1 MHKRNS
7 RSYRLGLDLG
17 SNSLGWFVTHLER
30 RGDRYEPVALGPGG
44 VRIFPDGRDPQ
55 SGTSNAV
62 DRRMARGAR
71 KRRDRFVERR
81 KDLIAALIKHGLFP
95 SDARE
100 RKVLERIDPYTLRK
114 AALTDALPPHHV
126 GRALF
131 HLNQRRGFQSNR
143 KTDSKQN
150 EDGAI
155 KQAASKLKAK
165 MDEEAAPTLGAFF
178 ADMHLRKSY
187 DERQN
192 AIRAELVR
200 LGKDHLTG
208 NARKKIW
215 AKVRKRLFGNEVLPP
230 KDAPDGVR
238 ARATIAGAKASYD
251 FYPTRAMLLDEFNAI
266 WAAQREHHSTMT
278 DEARAEIE
286 HIIFFQRPLKPAIVG
301 KCTLDPATRPFKDDP
316 EGYRAPWSHPLA
328 QRFRILSEARNLEIR
343 ETGKGSRRLTK
354 EQSDLVVAALLA
366 NKEVK
371 FDKLRSLL
379 KLPTEAKFNLES
391 DRRAALDGD
400 QTAARLSD
408 KKGFNKAWRGFPPER
423 QIAIVT
429 KLEETEDE
437 NELIAWLEKECALD
451 GAAAARVAN
460 TTLPD
465 GHCRLG
471 LRAIAKILPI
481 MQDEF
486 DEDGVSGAGYHI
498 AAKRAG
504 YDHAKLPTG
513 EQLDRLPYYGE
524 WLQDAVVGSGD
535 VRDQKEKQF
544 GQFPN
549 PTVHI
554 GLGQLRRVVNNLIDK
569 YGPPEEISIEFTR
582 ALKLSEQQ
590 KAERQRE
597 QRRNQDKNKARA
609 DELAKFGFPA
619 NPRNLLKLRLW
630 EELAHDPL
638 DRKCVYTGEQI
649 SIERLLSEEVD
660 IDHILPV
667 AMTLDDSPANKIIC
681 MRYANR
687 HKRKMTPSE
696 AFGSSP
702 TLQGH
707 RYSWDDI
714 AARAAGL
721 PRNKRWRFDAN
732 AREEFDKRGGFLARQ
747 LNETGWLARLARQ
760 YLGAVTNPNQIW
772 VVPGRLTSMLRGKWG
787 LNGLLPSDNYAGVQD
802 KAEEFLA
809 STDDMEFSGVKNRAD
824 HRHHA
829 IDGLVVAL
837 TDRSL
842 LWKMASAYDEE
853 REKFVIEPPWPTM
866 RDDLK
871 AALEKM
877 VVSHKPDHG
886 IEGKLHEDSAY
897 GVLKTPEEIV
907 DDDDSDDKAPDKK
920 AKKKKVTL
928 ANLVYRKTIEAL
940 NDNEIDRIR
949 GRRLRKLVREH
960 VDAEKKKN
968 VALADALR
976 QLTKPGTHPQI
987 KHGLRHIRILKT
999 EKAEY
1004 LVPIANRASGVAYK
1018 AYSAGENF
1026 CVEVFETADG
1036 KWNGEAVRRFD
1047 ANKKN
1052 AGPRI
1057 AHAPQWRDAHEGAKL
1072 VMRIHKGD
1080 LIRLDHEGR
1089 TRIMV
1094 VHRLDAAAGRFKLAD
1109 HNETGNLDKRHATD
1123 NEIDPF
1129 RWLMASYNTLKK
1141 LDATPVRVDELGGVW
1156 RISSG

>member
-1 MHKRNS
+1 MAKRNS
-7 RSYRLGLDLG
+7 RPYRLGLDLG
-17 SNSLGWFVTHLER
+17 SNSLGWFVAHLEKH
-30 RGDRYEPVALGPGG
+30 GDRYEPIALGPGG

-81 KDLIAALIKHGLFP
+81 KELTAALIKYDLFP
-95 SDARE
+95 RE
-100 RKVLERIDPYTLRK
+100 AGKRKALETLDPYALRK
-114 AALTDALPPHHV
+114 SALANALPAHHV

-143 KTDSKQN
+143 KTDSRQS

-155 KQAASKLKAK
+155 KQAASRLDTAMKE
-165 MDEEAAPTLGAFF
+165 DNAATLGAFL
-178 ADMHLRKSY
+178 ADKHLSAPY
-187 DERQN
+187 AERQQT
-192 AIRAELVR
+192 IRAELVR

-215 AKVRKRLFGNEVLPP
+215 AKVRKRLFGDDVLPP
-230 KDAPDGVR
+230 KDAPGGVR
-238 ARATIAGAKASYD
+238 ARATITGTKASYD

-266 WAAQREHHSTMT
+266 WTAQREHHPAMT
-278 DEARAEIE
+278 DEARKEIE

-301 KCTLDPATRPFKDDP
+301 KCTLDPATRPFKEDP
-316 EGYRAPWSHPLA
+316 EGYRTPWSHPLA
-328 QRFRILSEARNLEIR
+328 QRFRILSESRNLEIR
-343 ETGKGSRRLTK
+343 ETGKGSRKLTK

-371 FDKLRSLL
+371 FDKLRTLL
-379 KLPTEAKFNLES
+379 KLPPEAKFNLES
-391 DRRAALDGD
+391 DRRPALDGD

-408 KKGFNKAWRGFPPER
+408 KKGFNKVWRGYPLDR
-423 QIAIVT
+423 QIAIVNR
-429 KLEETEDE
+429 LEDTEDE

-465 GHCRLG
+465 SHCRLG
-471 LRAIAKILPI
+471 LRAIKKIVPI
-481 MQDEF
+481 MQNELD
-486 DEDGVSGAGYHI
+486 DDGMSGAGYHI
-498 AAKRAG
+498 AARRAG

-513 EQLDRLPYYGE
+513 EQLDRLPYYGQ

-535 VRDQKEKQF
+535 ARDQKERRF

-554 GLGQLRRVVNNLIDK
+554 GLGQLRRVVNELIDN
-569 YGPPEEISIEFTR
+569 YGAPTEISIEFTR

-609 DELAKFGFPA
+609 EELAKFGRPA
-619 NPRNLLKLRLW
+619 NPRNLLKMRLW
-630 EELAHDPL
+630 EEFAVDPL

-649 SIERLLSEEVD
+649 SVERLLSDDVD

-687 HKRKMTPSE
+687 HKRKQTPSE

-702 TLQGH
+702 TIQGH
-707 RYSWDDI
+707 RYDWDGI
-714 AARAAGL
+714 ALRAAGL
-721 PRNKRWRFDAN
+721 PRNKRWRFDGN

-747 LNETGWLARLARQ
+747 INETGWLARLAKQ
-760 YLGAVTNPNQIW
+760 YLGAVTDPNRIW

-809 STDDMEFSGVKNRAD
+809 ATDDMEFSGVKNRAD

-829 IDGLVVAL
+829 IDGLVTAL

-842 LWKMASAYDEE
+842 LWKMANAYDEE
-853 REKFVIEPPWPTM
+853 REKFVIEPPWATM

-897 GVLKTPEEIV
+897 GFVKPLNITGHKEEE
-907 DDDDSDDKAPDKK
+907 DG
-920 AKKKKVTL
+920 
-928 ANLVYRKTIEAL
+928 NLIYRKAVESL

-949 GRRLRKLVREH
+949 DKRLRAIIRGH
-960 VDAEKKKN
+960 VDAEKKKGI
-968 VALADALR
+968 AIADALR
-976 QLTKPGTHPQI
+976 QLKEPDRHPQI
-987 KHGLRHIRILKT
+987 KHGLRHVRILKK
-999 EKAEY
+999 EKPDY
-1004 LVPIANRASGVAYK
+1004 LVPIANKQTGKSYK

-1026 CVEVFETADG
+1026 CVEIFETANG

-1047 ANKKN
+1047 ANKQN
-1052 AGPRI
+1052 AGAKTP
-1057 AHAPQWRDAHEGAKL
+1057 HTPEWRVTYPNAKL
-1072 VMRIHKGD
+1072 AMRIHKGD
-1080 LIRLDHEGR
+1080 LIRLEHEGSSR
-1089 TRIMV
+1089 VMV

-1109 HNETGNLDKRHATD
+1109 HNETGNLDKRHAT
-1123 NEIDPF
+1123 NIEIDPF
-1129 RWLMASYNTLKK
+1129 RWLMASYGTLKK
-1141 LDATPVRVDELGGVW
+1141 MGAVPVRVDELGRVW
-1156 RISSG
+1156 RISPD